1 MGERIDVSKDELL
14 GAFAEAHDDLL
25 IAADAAVTRGDP
37 HGGDGYG
44 WGVREALAHIAGW
57 EVEATQRLPQAL
69 AGAPARDYDV
79 DTFNVAAVAAHEGQS
94 LHEVRDSLE
103 QAYARL
109 VNLLDGLDE
118 AAFAP
123 SGVAWE
129 WVTALTRHDHEHAR
143 ALMGGRERPE
153 ETE

>member
-1 MGERIDVSKDELL
+1 MSRDELL

-37 HGGDGYG
+37 HGDDE

-57 EVEATQRLPQAL
+57 EVEAASRLPQL
-69 AGAPARDYDV
+69 IAGAPAQDYDV
-79 DTFNVAAVAAHEGQS
+79 DTFNVDAVAAHEGQS

-103 QAYARL
+103 RAYARL
-109 VNLLDGLDE
+109 VTLLDGLDE

-123 SGVAWE
+123 TGVAEE
-129 WVTALTRHDHEHAR
+129 WVSALTRHSHEHAR
-143 ALMGGRERPE
+143 ELMGGRERPE

>member
-1 MGERIDVSKDELL
+1 MSKDEML
-14 GAFAEAHDDLL
+14 GAFAEAHDDLM

-37 HGGDGYG
+37 HSDDGYG
-44 WGVREALAHIAGW
+44 WGVREVLAHVAGW
-57 EVEATQRLPQAL
+57 EVEAARRIPQLL
-69 AGAPARDYDV
+69 AGAPARDYDA
-79 DTFNVAAVAAHEGQS
+79 DTFNIDAMAVHEGQS
-94 LHEVRDSLE
+94 LHGVRDSLE
-103 QAYARL
+103 RAYARL

-123 SGVAWE
+123 GGGAQE
-129 WVTALTRHDHEHAR
+129 WVSALTRHDHEHAR

>member
-1 MGERIDVSKDELL
+1 VSKDELL

-37 HGGDGYG
+37 RGDNG
-44 WGVREALAHIAGW
+44 WGVREVLAHIAGW
-57 EVEATQRLPQAL
+57 AVEATQRLPQL
-69 AGAPARDYDV
+69 MAGAPARDYDA
-79 DTFNVAAVAAHEGQS
+79 DAFNVAAVAAHEGQS

-103 QAYARL
+103 RAHARL
-109 VNLLDGLDE
+109 VTLLDGLDE

-123 SGVAWE
+123 AGVAEE
-129 WVTALTRHDHEHAR
+129 WVSALTRHSHEHAC
-143 ALMGGRERPE
+143 ALMGGRERPK

>member
-1 MGERIDVSKDELL
+1 GERIDVSKDELL

-37 HGGDGYG
+37 HGADG
-44 WGVREALAHIAGW
+44 WGVREVLTHIAGW
-57 EVEATQRLPQAL
+57 EVEATQRLPQL
-69 AGAPARDYDV
+69 MAGAPARDYDV

-94 LHEVRDSLE
+94 LHEVRASLE

-109 VNLLDGLDE
+109 VTLLDGLDE

-123 SGVAWE
+123 GGVAWE
-129 WVTALTRHDHEHAR
+129 WVTALTRHNHEHAR
-143 ALMGGRERPE
+143 ALMGGRERLE

>member
-1 MGERIDVSKDELL
+1 VSKDELL

-37 HGGDGYG
+37 HGVGGDG
-44 WGVREALAHIAGW
+44 WGVREVLAHIAGW
-57 EVEATQRLPQAL
+57 EVEATQRLPQL
-69 AGAPARDYDV
+69 MAGAPARDYDV
-79 DTFNVAAVAAHEGQS
+79 DAFNVAAVAAHEGQS
-94 LHEVRDSLE
+94 LHEVRASLE
-103 QAYARL
+103 RAYARL

-123 SGVAWE
+123 GGVAQE
-129 WVTALTRHDHEHAR
+129 WITALTRHDHEHAHE
-143 ALMGGRERPE
+143 LMGGRERPE

>member
-1 MGERIDVSKDELL
+1 VSKDELL

-37 HGGDGYG
+37 HDDGG
-44 WGVREALAHIAGW
+44 WGVREVLTHIAGW
-57 EVEATQRLPQAL
+57 EVEATQRLPQL
-69 AGAPARDYDV
+69 MAGAPARDYDV
-79 DTFNVAAVAAHEGQS
+79 DTFNAAAVAAYEGQS

-103 QAYARL
+103 RAYARL
-109 VNLLDGLDE
+109 LNLLDGLDE
-118 AAFAP
+118 ATFTP
-123 SGVAWE
+123 GGVARE